1 MRKVKGKHNTIH
13 IHEQGYQEPYRV
25 IPTLLCCVHWYTM
38 VRSLWYG
45 IRYIGYILFLSSFL
59 VITIIPFHP
68 YVVPYCICSACIG
81 LGIMLLT
88 IPEVYD
94 VMINLCLLFFLFSQ
108 LVEKKSIL
116 YDMIHCKK
124 VEIHP

>member
-1 MRKVKGKHNTIH
+1 MRKSKEEHCTM
-13 IHEQGYQEPYRV
+13 
-25 IPTLLCCVHWYTM
+25 IPTLLCCVHCYTM

-45 IRYIGYILFLSSFL
+45 IRYTGYILFLSSFL
-59 VITIIPFHP
+59 VLTIIPFYP
-68 YVVPYCICSACIG
+68 YVVPYCIGSACIG

-108 LVEKKSIL
+108 LIEKKSIL
-116 YDMIHCKK
+116 QDMIHSQR
-124 VEIHP
+124 VEIPSY